1 MASLRV
7 LVAALCAAG
16 AYSACREPHPSLPYY
31 HPARESPKLAVLGM
45 YYNDLPASHVPTAD
59 QFKAMLHGPAIE
71 AAFER
76 ISDGC
81 LTPETFSPDFF
92 VVPNQGASHPVDG
105 FLCGK
110 DGQPEG
116 FFETSELWDVGFDLA
131 DYDGVYF
138 APIGHCITSGSAGV
152 IDYAGL
158 IDGRRIYDVA
168 GIFLGFNLDAV
179 CEYEAEDCDFDVVG
193 ADPYWPPFDGAL
205 AGTYVHELLHWMGA
219 GYHSNF
225 YECADPKRDLLDP
238 TRCPA
243 LEYGDAYSLMG
254 TSSGVAL
261 NLPAY
266 TRYHF
271 GWLGEDDVEVVQTR
285 GEFRLAAVD
294 APRGGAAKRFAYLPE
309 SDLYVHWRSASDLR
323 GDPATPEPADEYAG
337 FFVHRWQ
344 TLVDAHVTSCAAGAD
359 EVQEVTLKPNATFLM
374 KSQGVVL
381 RAGEAAGD
389 ARGLEVHLTGEP
401 PLCVRDLPRFEVGLF
416 GVFHSCDCGDAYY
429 CEDGT
434 CGDGGYPFRPF
445 RSYADGVDRVGDY
458 PGGVT
463 LHIARHLVNTDW
475 SPGCEPWYREVPFT
489 LAVAR
494 TELPEGYGFDA
505 QVHHMELRASQSAE
519 KAFAFGLPADVPDG
533 DYDTCLTA
541 TNEDT
546 GLRAAILFRLT
557 LPHDRGQWW
566 TNNRPAEYAGVDP
579 ELAAYCASLNGCGRA
594 DGDCVGWVD
603 PALHPPDHCDL
614 ELSCDGD
621 DAGFGPEGRCWGDG
635 ASWRGRDQ
643 CGVDQSFCVGG
654 APLLDAPLACDDPLP
669 PPCLGYCFEDETI
682 WNKFVD
688 AEQLTDGNCG
698 GQHALCAGDLSANEA
713 DSLWGTPFCETEHLM
728 PCAPNGSHYS
738 SGHLTNRHRCWQNGG
753 DAADIACARALCE
766 ATPECGGY
774 TISTPAYAAESY
786 GKVLWFQTVAI
797 ERPDGD
803 NWRYECWRKP
813 QWETKEP
820 CHCNAPG
827 EQTQPA
833 GACASPGA
841 NTTTTTAALSAAP
854 SPAPSEAVSPAPSE
868 APKPAPSPAPTGDAV
883 AAGCE
888 DDAAWLAKSNKKAK
902 KKCLKKTTK
911 KKCKK
916 KCAWIEDACVEKLQT
931 CEDTFYKKGK
941 PQKEGAKLAKA
952 CKKQGTIGGAKKKVK
967 ASAACQKACGTCDEA
982 GAVVGATTTTAGF
995 ANDRRWC
1002 PTPRPSSAPTPTPT
1016 TAAPSPAPTKFTV
1029 SEWTELTTPDGEEG
1043 HCTPYGMLCDTD
1055 GAAYGSALCDDFYT
1069 SGDMMGSHPCKLG
1082 GWDESVACVRE
1093 LCEGSE
1099 LCGGYTFSPGPYW
1112 WSVSLY
1118 PVGFGAPTYRLANTH
1133 CWKKPDA
1140 SSAGAVVGASTTTAA
1155 FAGDLGEGESCGYG
1169 ECAAGLS
1176 CDRNPADGTRTCV
1189 RIATDRGEGDACGP
1203 YWAGWHYGE
1212 CAAGLSCECAGM
1224 CADPMVADYPTTC
1237 VRSGDGPSCESKKGR
1252 DSESWH
1258 RKDAPTKT
1266 CEWVKKKPSKRCR
1279 KKGATGARAE
1289 TECVRACAS
1298 CPSEGA
1304 CADDATWS
1312 HTNKKNKKL
1321 DCVSVARNPGRRC
1334 GLSGAADACRATC
1347 VQGDLGNCK
1356 KKCAWVDGACV
1367 EKLKNCEDS
1376 FYNKKGKP
1384 NKEGAK
1390 LAKACKKKGT
1400 LGGTKVEASATC
1412 QKACGTC

>member
-1 MASLRV
+1 METRQNLKLTSRALIVEMASPRV
-7 LVAALCAAG
+7 LVAALVAAW
-16 AYSACREPHPSLPYY
+16 ADSACREPHPALPYY
-31 HPARESPKLAVLGM
+31 HAARESPKLAVLGM
-45 YYNDLPASHVPTAD
+45 YYHDLPASHVPTAD
-59 QFKAMLHGPAIE
+59 QFKAMVHGPAIE

-81 LTPETFSPDFF
+81 VTPETFSPDFF
-92 VVPNQGASHPVDG
+92 VVPNQGASHPADG
-105 FLCGK
+105 FCGK

-116 FFETSELWDVGFDLA
+116 FFETSELWDVGFNLT
-131 DYDGVYF
+131 DYDGVLF
-138 APIGHCITSGSAGV
+138 APMGHCVTSGAFAGV
-152 IDYAGL
+152 IDYAGI
-158 IDGRRIYDVA
+158 IDGRRIYDLT

-179 CEYEAEDCDFDVVG
+179 CEFGAEDCDFDGVG

-205 AGTYVHELLHWMGA
+205 AGSYVHELLHWMGA

-225 YECADPKRDLLDP
+225 YECADPKKDLLDP

-243 LEYGDAYSLMG
+243 KEYGDIYSVMG
-254 TSSGVAL
+254 GNDIAM

-271 GWLGEDDVEVVQTR
+271 GWLGKDDVEVVQTR
-285 GEFRLAAVD
+285 GEFQLAAVD

-309 SDLYVHWRSASDLR
+309 SDLYVHWRNKTDLR

-344 TLVDAHVTSCAAGAD
+344 TLVDAHVTSCDAGAD
-359 EVQEVTLKPNATFLM
+359 EIQEVTLKPNATFLM
-374 KSQGVVL
+374 KSKGVVL
-381 RAGEAAGD
+381 RAGEAGGD
-389 ARGLEVHLTGEP
+389 ARGLEVHLTGEA

-416 GVFHSCDCGDAYY
+416 GEFHTCDCGDAYY
-429 CEDGT
+429 CEDGA

-463 LHIARHLVNTDW
+463 LHKARHLVNTDW
-475 SPGCEPWYREVPFT
+475 SPGCEPWYRASVPFT

-519 KAFAFGLPADVPDG
+519 KAFAFGLPANVSDG
-533 DYDTCLTA
+533 EYDTCLTA

-579 ELAAYCASLNGCGRA
+579 ELAAFCASLNGCGRA
-594 DGDCVGWVD
+594 DGDCVGWAD

-614 ELSCDGD
+614 DKACDGD

-669 PPCLGYCFEDETI
+669 PPCLDYCFEDETI

-688 AEQLTDGNCG
+688 ETKLSDGNCG
-698 GQHALCAGDLSANEA
+698 GQQTLCAGDLSAIEA

-774 TISTPAYAAESY
+774 TIKTAAYAAESY
-786 GKVLWFQTVAI
+786 GKVLYFQTVAI

-854 SPAPSEAVSPAPSE
+854 SPAPSEAALSAAPSPAPSE
-868 APKPAPSPAPTGDAV
+868 AALSAAPSPAPSEAVSPAPSPAPSEAMSPAPTPAPTGDA
-883 AAGCE
+883 AAATCE
-888 DDAAWLAKSNKKAK
+888 DDADWLAKSNKKK
-902 KKCLKKTTK
+902 KKSCEKQKTQ

-916 KCAWIEDACVEKLQT
+916 KKKKGCAWVEGACVEKLKS
-931 CEDTFYKKGK
+931 CEGTFYKKGK
-941 PQKEGAKLAKA
+941 PKKEGAKLVKA
-952 CKKQGTIGGAKKKVK
+952 CKKQGAIGGAKKKVK
-967 ASAACQKACGTCDEA
+967 ASAACKKACGTCDEA

-1043 HCTPYGMLCDTD
+1043 YCTPHGRLCDTN
-1055 GAAYGSALCDDFYT
+1055 GAAYGSSLCDDFYT
-1069 SGDMMGSHPCKLG
+1069 SGDMMGSHPCRLG
-1082 GWDESVACVRE
+1082 GSAWDESVACVRE

-1099 LCGGYTFSPGPYW
+1099 LCGGYTFSPDPYW

-1118 PVGFGAPTYRLANTH
+1118 PVGFGAPTYRGANTH

-1155 FAGDLGEGESCGYG
+1155 FAGG
-1169 ECAAGLS
+1169 
-1176 CDRNPADGTRTCV
+1176 ADGPDCSTKR
-1189 RIATDRGEGDACGP
+1189 
-1203 YWAGWHYGE
+1203 
-1212 CAAGLSCECAGM
+1212 
-1224 CADPMVADYPTTC
+1224 
-1237 VRSGDGPSCESKKGR
+1237 GR
-1252 DSESWH
+1252 DSKSWH
-1258 RKDAPTKT
+1258 RKEAPTKT
-1266 CEWVKKKPSKRCR
+1266 CEWVERKPTTRCR

-1304 CADDATWS
+1304 CVDDAAWS

-1321 DCVSVARNPGRRC
+1321 DCVSVARNAGRRC
-1334 GLSGAADACRATC
+1334 ALPGAAA
-1347 VQGDLGNCK
+1347 
-1356 KKCAWVDGACV
+1356 
-1367 EKLKNCEDS
+1367 
-1376 FYNKKGKP
+1376 
-1384 NKEGAK
+1384 
-1390 LAKACKKKGT
+1390 ACKQT
-1400 LGGTKVEASATC
+1400 CGGC
-1412 QKACGTC
+1412 